1 MDFNFKNNPAF
12 LNLIKG
18 KEEQIL
24 ARTNDEIQDSEGF
37 KIIFAGLKSMLK
49 NNAFNGF
56 KAVIMS
62 EQDIIQVRI
71 EDVGDFNK
79 LFSNEDFTYHN
90 LITLDKELHIID
102 KERKTFPSDS
112 NEARTTFSQISQTG
126 FVTFLL
132 IKKQI
137 NYFIKGI
144 DNSESPFFSLIDIN
158 RYNKKRDINEIND
171 VFVEYQESI
180 KERRNYCKFFVELS
194 HIKSL
199 REDLQIPK
207 DEEDKFIKS
216 NKHLLRNKP
225 EDTFRDDLRLFLTSH
240 LRVFQVKEFLL
251 ENMRRLDIFLYD
263 EFGEIYLI
271 EVKWVGQSI
280 HQLGKKLGTIY
291 DAKNINPDAFIQT
304 MDYLEELDNKGQ
316 NIVRA
321 YLVVFDA
328 RQDNLDDTGS
338 NFDTNILNESQTKHY
353 RKFDKV
359 KDFRVI
365 NHHAS

>member
-1 MDFNFKNNPAF
+1 MDFNFKNNPVF
-12 LNLIKG
+12 LNLIKD

-24 ARTNDEIQDSEGF
+24 ARTNNEIQDSEGF

-49 NNAFNGF
+49 NNAFSGF
-56 KAVIMS
+56 KAIIMS
-62 EQDIIQVRI
+62 EEDIMKVKI
-71 EDVGDFNK
+71 EDIADFNN
-79 LFSNEDFTYHN
+79 LFADEDFSYHN
-90 LITLDKELHIID
+90 LITLNHKLFIID
-102 KERKTFPSDS
+102 KERRSFPSDS
-112 NEARTTFSQISQTG
+112 NEARAIFSEISQKG
-126 FVTFLL
+126 FVTFIL

-137 NYFIKGI
+137 NYFIKGV
-144 DNSESPFFSLIDIN
+144 DNSESPFFSLTDIN

-180 KERRNYCKFFVELS
+180 KERRNYCKFFIELS
-194 HIKSL
+194 HLKSL
-199 REDLQIPK
+199 REDLQIPR
-207 DEEDKFIKS
+207 DEEEKFIKAH
-216 NKHLLRNKP
+216 KHLLRNKP

-280 HQLGKKLGTIY
+280 HHLGKKLGTIY
-291 DAKNINPDAFIQT
+291 DSTNINPDAFFQT

-321 YLVVFDA
+321 YLIVFDA
-328 RQDNLDDTGS
+328 RQDDLDDTGL
-338 NFDTNILNESQTKHY
+338 NFDSNILTESQTKHY
-353 RKFDKV
+353 RKFNKV

-365 NHHAS
+365 NYHAS